1 VVFSNSDDDN
11 TTSSEDCNEPANYE
25 TSPRFKKFTDEHV
38 LPVPASIQLAEWVV
52 KHGIPNT
59 ATSDLL
65 KILKSCYDPTLPTD
79 ARTLMKTDI
88 SKSIIHL
95 KDVIPG
101 KYFHFGI
108 ANGIKNNYLFNE
120 NCILKLVIGIDGLP
134 LTKSSNSTFWPILCY
149 IRPNSESVFPI
160 GLYWGNAKPS
170 DSNEFLID
178 FYTEISDLILNGM
191 EIVNKS
197 GVICKAKIILDVF
210 CCDVPAKSFV
220 LKTKGHSGYF
230 SCSRCKIEG
239 EYRNRGICFPELNC
253 AKRTHES
260 FVNKEQEE
268 HHVGSSMSIL
278 INIPDINIINCFSVD
293 YMHLICLGIVKKLIK
308 LWLKGPLNVRIQSS
322 KNKILSSLLLSLKS
336 SITNDFQRKP
346 RGVDEVSRW
355 KATEFRTFLI
365 YLGPLVLK
373 NVISEPCYVHFMC
386 LHTSISLLLTPNL
399 SDQLLNYCN
408 ELLVYFVKKFGVL
421 YGKEWISHNVHS
433 LLHICDDYKM
443 FGPLDECSCFPFE
456 NHMKTLKKFVRKSHQ
471 PLQQAVK
478 RYSEH
483 VTFKPQTVVDN
494 SNQNKIFS
502 YKNKH
507 SNGPIMLHNLKIKS
521 QFKTIS
527 FKNTDVKI
535 NDSDCYVQTK
545 TGDIVKIVN
554 ICHSAEN
561 EEIIIGFRFKIVTS
575 YYQKPLISSKLN
587 IFSVSELNNSLE
599 YWSVD
604 CIKCKCMI
612 LKYNENNAVSFALI
626 HTYTTN
632 GL

>member
-1 VVFSNSDDDN
+1 LSNSDEDS
-11 TTSSEDCNEPANYE
+11 TSSEDNDEPANYE
-25 TSPRFKKFTDEHV
+25 TSPRFTIDEHI
-38 LPVPASIQLAEWVV
+38 LPVPANIQLAEWVV

-79 ARTLMKTDI
+79 ARTLMKTDT

-108 ANGIKNNYLFNE
+108 ANGIKNNFSFNHE
-120 NCILKLVIGIDGLP
+120 NCSILKLVIGIDGLP

-149 IRPNSESVFPI
+149 IRPNSKSVFPI

-170 DSNEFLID
+170 DSNEFLVD
-178 FYTEISDLILNGM
+178 FYNEICDLLLNGL
-191 EIVNKS
+191 ELINKS
-197 GVICKAKIILDVF
+197 GVVCKVKIILNVF
-210 CCDVPAKSFV
+210 YCDVPAKSFV

-239 EYRNRGICFPELNC
+239 EYLNRGVCFPELHFT
-253 AKRTHES
+253 KRTHEQ

-268 HHVGSSMSIL
+268 HHIGSSMSIL
-278 INIPDINIINCFSVD
+278 INIPNINIINCFSLD

-308 LWLKGPLNVRIQSS
+308 LWLRGPLNVRIQSS
-322 KNKILSSLLLSLKS
+322 KSKILSSLLISLKS

-346 RGVDEVSRW
+346 RSVDEVSRW

-373 NVISEPCYVHFMC
+373 NVISEQCYLNFMC

-408 ELLVYFVKKFGVL
+408 ELLVYFVKKFAVL

-433 LLHICDDYKM
+433 VLHICDDYKM

-483 VTFKPQTVVDN
+483 VTFKPQTVIDN
-494 SNQNKIFS
+494 SIQNNIFT
-502 YKNKH
+502 YKNQH
-507 SNGPIMLHNLKIKS
+507 SNGPIIIMVPYLKIKS
-521 QFKTIS
+521 QFKNIH
-527 FKNTDVKI
+527 FKNTEVKI

-545 TGDIVKIVN
+545 RGDIVKIVN
-554 ICHSAEN
+554 ICHTAEN

-587 IFSVSELNNSLE
+587 IFSVSDLNNSLE

-604 CIKCKCMI
+604 YIKCKCMV

-626 HTYTTN
+626 HTYITN

>member
-1 VVFSNSDDDN
+1 
-11 TTSSEDCNEPANYE
+11 
-25 TSPRFKKFTDEHV
+25 
-38 LPVPASIQLAEWVV
+38 
-52 KHGIPNT
+52 
-59 ATSDLL
+59 
-65 KILKSCYDPTLPTD
+65 
-79 ARTLMKTDI
+79 MKTDL
-88 SKSIIHL
+88 SKSIIPL
-95 KDVIPG
+95 KDVSPG

-108 ANGIKNNYLFNE
+108 ANGIKNNYIFDHK

-134 LTKSSNSTFWPILCY
+134 LTKSSNSMFWPILCY
-149 IRPNSESVFPI
+149 IRSNSESVFPI

-178 FYTEISDLILNGM
+178 FCTEIRDLILNGL
-191 EIVNKS
+191 EITNKS
-197 GVICKAKIILDVF
+197 GVVYKVQIILDVF

-220 LKTKGHSGYF
+220 LETKGHSGYF

-239 EYRNRGICFPELNC
+239 EYLNRGVCFPDLNFV
-253 AKRTHES
+253 KRTHEQ

-268 HHVGSSMSIL
+268 HHIGSSIL
-278 INIPDINIINCFSVD
+278 INIPNINIINCFSFD

-322 KNKILSSLLLSLKS
+322 KSKILSSLLLSLKS

-373 NVISEPCYVHFMC
+373 NVISEQCYLNFMC

-399 SDQLLNYCN
+399 SDQFLSYCN
-408 ELLVYFVKKFGVL
+408 ELLVYFVKKFTVL

-433 LLHICDDYKM
+433 VLHICDDYKI
-443 FGPLDECSCFPFE
+443 FGQLDECSCFPFE
-456 NHMKTLKKFVRKSHQ
+456 NHMKSLKKFVRKSHQ

-483 VTFKPQTVVDN
+483 VTFKPQIAIDN
-494 SNQNKIFS
+494 SNQNNIFT

-507 SNGPIMLHNLKIKS
+507 SNGPIMPHNLLKIKS
-521 QFKTIS
+521 QFKSIN
-527 FKNTDVKI
+527 FKNTEVKI

-545 TGDIVKIVN
+545 EGVIVKIVN
-554 ICHSAEN
+554 ICHTAEN
-561 EEIIIGFRFKIVTS
+561 EEIIIGFRFKRVTS
-575 YYQKPLISSKLN
+575 FYQKPLNSSKLN
-587 IFSVSELNNSLE
+587 IFSVSNLNNSLE
-599 YWSVD
+599 YWKVD
-604 CIKCKCMI
+604 CIKCKCMV
-612 LKYNENNAVSFALI
+612 LKYNETDTVSFALI
-626 HTYTTN
+626 HTYRYH
-632 GL
+632 